1 MEKIDLKD
9 RKILFELDHNA
20 RISISEI
27 SKKIK
32 LTKGG
37 VVYRLKKLEES
48 GVIKNYYT
56 VIDTFKIGYICV
68 RYLIKLQYATIKT
81 KETIKAYFE
90 KYPNTW
96 YIAEPEGKY
105 DLLITIWGKN
115 IRVLNNFWN
124 KTLET
129 YNDYFHHWTVSLYVE
144 SLFYHHSFLIDTHP
158 AGERGSVEIIGDSD
172 QIKIDDLEFRILRII
187 SSNARIPLVELANQ
201 LTSNVKTIRN
211 RIKKLENMGVIKG
224 YRIGIDISKL
234 GYKFFEVEMNLKNYN
249 ERNKIINFIRKHS
262 NMVMIDNTLSPID
275 LEFEYQLK
283 DINDLKDII
292 DDLMNK
298 FPNSIRNYDYFY
310 FPNID
315 ILNYFPNI

>member
-1 MEKIDLKD
+1 MKKIDLKD

-56 VIDTFKIGYICV
+56 VIDTFKIGYICL

-81 KETIKAYFE
+81 KEIIKAYFA

-115 IRVLNNFWN
+115 I
-124 KTLET
+124 E
-129 YNDYFHHWTVSLYVE
+129 
-144 SLFYHHSFLIDTHP
+144 
-158 AGERGSVEIIGDSD
+158 
-172 QIKIDDLEFRILRII
+172 KIF
-187 SSNARIPLVELANQ
+187 
-201 LTSNVKTIRN
+201 
-211 RIKKLENMGVIKG
+211 
-224 YRIGIDISKL
+224 
-234 GYKFFEVEMNLKNYN
+234 
-249 ERNKIINFIRKHS
+249 
-262 NMVMIDNTLSPID
+262 
-275 LEFEYQLK
+275 
-283 DINDLKDII
+283 
-292 DDLMNK
+292 
-298 FPNSIRNYDYFY
+298 
-310 FPNID
+310 
-315 ILNYFPNI
+315 